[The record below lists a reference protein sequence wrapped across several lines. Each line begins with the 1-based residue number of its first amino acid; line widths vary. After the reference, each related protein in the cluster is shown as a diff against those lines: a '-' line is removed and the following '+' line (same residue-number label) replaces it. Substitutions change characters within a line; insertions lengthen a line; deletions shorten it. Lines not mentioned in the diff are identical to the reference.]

1 MGVARRQ
8 SALGPRVG
16 HDCQRPA
23 ATGHGYHVVDL
34 GGHVYAFGDAPYLG
48 AVTPPV
54 AVRGH
59 QMRVLEHAPPT
70 GFGASPMCRSGRGQ
84 LPQARTS
91 AALAPLCARFGAS
104 ARPPSTRGSREPRH
118 VLPIEERVLPA
129 IERADQSSM
138 RRCVNDSARGSCGHN

>member
-59 QMRVLEHAPPT
+59 QMRVLERAPPT
-70 GFGASPMCRSGRGQ
+70 GFGASPMCRSGTGNSRKHGH
-84 LPQARTS
+84 PPRS
-91 AALAPLCARFGAS
+91 HPCAP
-104 ARPPSTRGSREPRH
+104 
-118 VLPIEERVLPA
+118 
-129 IERADQSSM
+129 
-138 RRCVNDSARGSCGHN
+138 DSALVRGHLRREAVGNRDAFSRSRSAYCPR